1 MGLMTE
7 EVYGLLDA
15 GRSAQL
21 RSEYL
26 DKCFESLVN
35 FAIDL
40 SETRCELSRNKS
52 RSYDARQSRA
62 DGGEDKFVEL

>member
-1 MGLMTE
+1 MSREPDNPEVMGLMTE
-7 EVYGLLDA
+7 EVYGLLGA

-35 FAIDL
+35 FAD
-40 SETRCELSRNKS
+40 
-52 RSYDARQSRA
+52 
-62 DGGEDKFVEL
+62 